1 LASTKS
7 AVKAP
12 AATQVKA
19 KASPLVS
26 ALHSIKVG
34 ETLEQNIE
42 GHAARTDSKEFRAAR
57 ATVQKII
64 ATLKPNPYGDGPI
77 QAHHGGSIWLYDGTT
92 WRMVANWA
100 GIEWSVQ
107 FCCEPA
113 KVDALRQTA
122 KVITDAFP
130 QTIPQLKKLGYNDVD
145 ILTTPITD
153 QASIARYV
161 DSIWNSCVPIPQP
174 GHTGSVGSKAPLA
187 AGVHNYPETM
197 CAIPRV
203 MRSDFSPFHI
213 DSGTQTAAVVVPVA
227 PRGSGD
233 GRVRVVFA
241 EKGHPLAAKK
251 AAAKKAGKALVLS
264 AENPLSKKA
273 FAKQT

>member
-1 LASTKS
+1 M
-7 AVKAP
+7 
-12 AATQVKA
+12 AATKKPSTRTKA
-19 KASPLVS
+19 KAKAEALVS
-26 ALHSIKVG
+26 AVHSIKVG

-57 ATVQKII
+57 ATLQKII

-77 QAHHGGSIWLYDGTT
+77 QAHHGGSVWIYDGEN

-107 FCCEPA
+107 FCCDPA

-122 KVITDAFP
+122 RTITDAFP
-130 QTIPQLKKLGYNDVD
+130 QTIPQFEALGYHDTD
-145 ILTTPITD
+145 ILTTPIADPTG
-153 QASIARYV
+153 IARYV

-174 GHTGSVGSKAPLA
+174 GHTGRVGSTSPLA

-203 MRSDFSPFHI
+203 MRSDFIPFHV
-213 DSGTQTAAVVVPVA
+213 DAATKTDADVVPVA

-233 GRVRVVFA
+233 GRTRVVFA
-241 EKGHPLAAKK
+241 ENGNPLAAKK
-251 AAAKKAGKALVLS
+251 AAAKKAGKALILS
-264 AENPLSKKA
+264 AEHPLSRKA

>member
-1 LASTKS
+1 VAATKS
-7 AVKAP
+7 TTP
-12 AATQVKA
+12 KA
-19 KASPLVS
+19 KPMPLVS

-42 GHAARTDSKEFRAAR
+42 GHSARTDSKEFRAAR
-57 ATVQKII
+57 AAVQKIV
-64 ATLKPNPYGDGPI
+64 ATLQPNHYGDGPI
-77 QAHHGGSIWLYDGTT
+77 QAHHGGSIWLHDGTT
-92 WRMVANWA
+92 WLMVANWA

-107 FCCEPA
+107 FCVDPA
-113 KVDALRQTA
+113 KADALRQTA
-122 KVITDAFP
+122 KTITDAFP
-130 QTIPQLKKLGYNDVD
+130 ETVPQLKKLGYPDAD

-153 QASIARYV
+153 QAGIARYV

-174 GHTGSVGSKAPLA
+174 GHTGSVASKAPLA

-203 MRSDFSPFHI
+203 MRSDFIPFHV
-213 DSGTQTAAVVVPVA
+213 DAGTSTAAVVVPVA

-241 EKGHPLAAKK
+241 EKGNPLAAKK
-251 AAAKKAGKALVLS
+251 AAARKAGKALILS
-264 AENPLSKKA
+264 PDHPLAKEA
-273 FAKQT
+273 FANQT